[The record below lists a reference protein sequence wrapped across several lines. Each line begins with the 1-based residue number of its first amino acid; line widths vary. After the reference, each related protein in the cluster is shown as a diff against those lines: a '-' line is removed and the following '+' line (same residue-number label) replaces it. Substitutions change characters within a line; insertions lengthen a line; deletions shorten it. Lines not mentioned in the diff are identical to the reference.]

1 MSDLEAY
8 ALDGEQLSGRLRGQ
22 RIDVLD
28 WLAKHD
34 GETTGELSVADAV
47 MLASL
52 AKARRDT
59 LFELLKVDDA
69 ILIKLLQRIEALEQE
84 ARVERPQAQKSRE
97 SSRS

>member
-1 MSDLEAY
+1 MSDVEAY
-8 ALDGEQLSGRLRGQ
+8 ALEGERLSGKLRGQ

-34 GETTGELSVADAV
+34 GETTSDLSVADAV

-69 ILIKLLQRIEALEQE
+69 MLIKLLQRVEGLVQE
-84 ARVERPQAQKSRE
+84 ARAERHQAQKSRE
-97 SSRS
+97 PSRS

>member
-1 MSDLEAY
+1 MNDLEAY
-8 ALDGEQLSGRLRGQ
+8 ALDGERLSALLRGQ

-34 GETTGELSVADAV
+34 GGTTGKLSVADAV

-69 ILIKLLQRIEALEQE
+69 ILIKLLQRVEALEQE
-84 ARVERPQAQKSRE
+84 ARAERPQAQKRRE
-97 SSRS
+97 PSRS